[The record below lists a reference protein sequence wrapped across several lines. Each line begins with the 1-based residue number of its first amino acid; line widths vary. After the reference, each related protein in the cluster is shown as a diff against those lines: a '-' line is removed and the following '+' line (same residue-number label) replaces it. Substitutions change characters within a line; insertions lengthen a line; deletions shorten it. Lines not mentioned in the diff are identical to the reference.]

1 MRFLQRNLQR
11 HRKRIVQRTICHCL
25 VMTAFIT
32 TAALLL
38 GAQYARPRGKGPHAG
53 PRAIAVLEQLPAP
66 KGSTKPSTR
75 YRIVPVTIFYQGQY
89 YDGAIYKASP
99 VPMALIPETVYAVER
114 GGSPLGTIEVGLP
127 SPTPRGWRSDG
138 TLADTSKEKEPEHKP
153 ALGEATAAQTSD
165 DRPHLHRGA
174 DHPSTAPPA
183 SPQPSAPTS
192 SPSPTSGEASSAAA
206 PSPASD
212 SSAPEPDDPN
222 RPRLQRGKPA
232 QTSSATAAEENTTA
246 EERKPSAPRPPDL
259 VGISDVERNDPHV
272 YTLLWPKSD
281 LDRLTQAATQQAQA
295 EVAKYVKEHFPA
307 ASQPVASPPRSTAGK
322 RVATHANASTAAP
335 PLQDVEVHIFDLDFD
350 NDPEIVLTAR
360 QPVTGADGSAH
371 SVFVAYV
378 VRQEG
383 GHDYHPLLTYLTDDT
398 RLDEFP
404 RLKLIDAVDGDGDG
418 IGELLFR
425 TSSAVEAE
433 EENFRLY
440 ATGPDRLRIV
450 FDSRGGQD

>member
-1 MRFLQRNLQR
+1 MKFLQCNLQR
-11 HRKRIVQRTICHCL
+11 HGKRIVHRTIWRCL
-25 VMTAFIT
+25 VVTAFLT

-38 GAQYARPRGKGPHAG
+38 EAQYARPRGKGPHKG
-53 PRAIAVLEQLPAP
+53 PRAVAVLEQLPPP
-66 KGSTKPSTR
+66 KGSTKPSTH
-75 YRIVPVTIFYQGQY
+75 YRIVPVTIYYQGQY
-89 YDGAIYKASP
+89 YDAASYKASP
-99 VPMALIPETVYAVER
+99 VPMALLPETVYDAER
-114 GGSPLGTIEVGLP
+114 GGSSMGTIEVGFP
-127 SPTPRGWRSDG
+127 SPTQGGGWRSDG
-138 TLADTSKEKEPEHKP
+138 TLADASKQPEHKP
-153 ALGEATAAQTSD
+153 ALGETTPVKTSD
-165 DRPHLHRGA
+165 DRPRLHRGA

-183 SPQPSAPTS
+183 STPPPAPAS
-192 SPSPTSGEASSAAA
+192 SPGTTNGEASSSAA
-206 PSPASD
+206 PAPASD
-212 SSAPEPDDPN
+212 SSAQAQDDPN

-246 EERKPSAPRPPDL
+246 DERKPGPPRPPDL
-259 VGISDVERNDPHV
+259 VGISDVEPSDPHV
-272 YTLLWPKSD
+272 YTLLWSKSD
-281 LDRLTQAATQQAQA
+281 LDRLTQDATKQAQA

-307 ASQPVASPPRSTAGK
+307 SSPPVASPSRSTAGK
-322 RVATHANASTAAP
+322 RVPTHANPATAAP

-360 QPVTGADGSAH
+360 QPVSGADGNPH
-371 SVFVAYV
+371 LVFVTYV

-418 IGELLFR
+418 VGELLFR
-425 TSSAVEAE
+425 SSGAVQAE

-450 FDSRGGQD
+450 FDSRGAQD